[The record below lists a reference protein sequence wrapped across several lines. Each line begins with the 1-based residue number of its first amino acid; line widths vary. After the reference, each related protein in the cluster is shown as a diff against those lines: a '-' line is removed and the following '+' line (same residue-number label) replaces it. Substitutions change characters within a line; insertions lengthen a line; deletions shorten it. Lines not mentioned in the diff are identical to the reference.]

1 MEGSNMRKLIP
12 VCALAGTA
20 ALMFYPQ
27 SAAADDSGAR
37 PGDDAM
43 SCEQIAVEMQPYEE
57 SMRGSLTALNDTN
70 MQLKQLG
77 EKQMAR
83 DAPRVGATT
92 QAAGAACGFVGG
104 PACGAATQ
112 ADQAN
117 RNAIHAQEAA
127 EAKPLADQQL
137 AQSKTVAAQGQQLQ
151 SNARMNR
158 LMQLGH
164 AKGCDRGRGH

>member
-1 MEGSNMRKLIP
+1 MRKVIL
-12 VCALAGTA
+12 VCAIAGA
-20 ALMFYPQ
+20 GALMFHSH
-27 SAAADDSGAR
+27 SAAADESGAR

-43 SCEQIAVEMQPYEE
+43 SCEQIALEMKPYAD

-70 MQLKQLG
+70 MQLKDLG

-92 QAAGAACGFVGG
+92 QAAGAACGYVGG
-104 PACGAATQ
+104 PACMAATQ

-117 RNAIHAQEAA
+117 RNAIHEQEAA
-127 EAKPLADQQL
+127 EAKPLADKQL
-137 AQSKTVAAQGQQLQ
+137 AQSKTVVAQGQQLQ
-151 SNARMNR
+151 SNARLMR

-164 AKGCDRGRGH
+164 AQGCDRSRGH

>member
-1 MEGSNMRKLIP
+1 MRKMTLLY
-12 VCALAGTA
+12 ALAGA
-20 ALMFYPQ
+20 GALMFHPQ
-27 SAAADDSGAR
+27 SAAADESGAK

-43 SCEQIAVEMQPYEE
+43 TCEQIALELQPYAE
-57 SMRGSLTALNDTN
+57 SMRGSLTALGATDL
-70 MQLKQLG
+70 QLKELG

-92 QAAGAACGFVGG
+92 QAAGAACGFAGG
-104 PACGAATQ
+104 PVCMAATQ

-117 RNAIHAQEAA
+117 RNAIHAQEVA

-151 SNARMNR
+151 SNARLMR

-164 AKGCDRGRGH
+164 AKGCDRSRGH

>member
-1 MEGSNMRKLIP
+1 MSKSMAI
-12 VCALAGTA
+12 CALAGTA
-20 ALMFYPQ
+20 ALLIFLR
-27 SAAADDSGAR
+27 AAAAEDAGAK
-37 PGDDAM
+37 PGDETM
-43 SCEQIAVEMQPYEE
+43 SCEQLAVEMKPYVE

-83 DAPRVGATT
+83 DAPRVSATT
-92 QAAGAACGFVGG
+92 QAAGATCGFVGG

-137 AQSKTVAAQGQQLQ
+137 AQSKTVAAQGQELQ
-151 SNARMNR
+151 SNARLMR

-164 AKGCDRGRGH
+164 AKGCDKQRH